1 MILPKRELNVYPKT
15 EENVNAVLSFYFDKY
30 LLFDKKEGVKY
41 IMENDNLSMNQIE
54 FIARKLSEC
63 YPEIFKNHFIIKTT
77 SFANIMHLGILGLT
91 VPDIK
96 WGYSKSNRIRPV
108 IREFIEYVNTTEV
121 DIDYLMTN
129 N

>member
-1 MILPKRELNVYPKT
+1 MILPNRELNIYPKT
-15 EENVNAVLSFYFDKY
+15 EENLNAILSFYFDKY
-30 LLFDKKEGVKY
+30 LLSDKQKGVKY

-54 FIARKLSEC
+54 FIARKMSEC
-63 YPEIFKNHFIIKTT
+63 WPIIFKDHFPNNT
-77 SFANIMHLGILGLT
+77 SYANIMHLGILGLT

-96 WGYSKSNRIRPV
+96 WEYSKSNRIRPV
-108 IREFIEYVNTTEV
+108 ISEFIEYVNTTEV